1 LDTRTGP
8 VEIDLKLEPVIGAG
22 GDQLSAEDLAQL
34 YFAALN
40 PPANQALIT
49 SLSSLPASNPFATT
63 MATSGNSDMFPLR
76 NGDIPPGS
84 TTTTTRSSSPLL
96 AAMFA
101 MAGITVLAFVGVY
114 AVREKLDSGD
124 RDSKMMGGYL
134 PASQTGSAED
144 DDETEIV
151 FSPTSDNKQDDSGSI
166 ASSDEG
172 SLFIESFLSQKCN
185 L

>member
-1 LDTRTGP
+1 
-8 VEIDLKLEPVIGAG
+8 
-22 GDQLSAEDLAQL
+22 
-34 YFAALN
+34 
-40 PPANQALIT
+40 
-49 SLSSLPASNPFATT
+49 
-63 MATSGNSDMFPLR
+63 
-76 NGDIPPGS
+76 
-84 TTTTTRSSSPLL
+84 
-96 AAMFA
+96 
-101 MAGITVLAFVGVY
+101 VLAFVGVY